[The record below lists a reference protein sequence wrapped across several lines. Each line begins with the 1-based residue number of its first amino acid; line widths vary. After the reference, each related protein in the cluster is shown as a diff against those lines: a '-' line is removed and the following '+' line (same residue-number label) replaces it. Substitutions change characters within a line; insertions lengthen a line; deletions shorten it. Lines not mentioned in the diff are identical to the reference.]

1 MKTMMRVLTRSLLMV
16 SSAWLCT
23 LSAVASEFSSTSFP
37 HAPFTV
43 NGAQTF
49 LPVDQAFQFTALSV
63 NEQLLLRW
71 QIAPGYYLYR
81 DRLRL
86 VQDGVAVQVVL
97 PEGVEKLDETFGL
110 VRVYHG
116 TLELAVPLNA
126 ASGPVQVEY
135 QGCAEAGLC
144 YPPRLQSVPLG

>member
-1 MKTMMRVLTRSLLMV
+1 
-16 SSAWLCT
+16 
-23 LSAVASEFSSTSFP
+23 
-37 HAPFTV
+37 V

-116 TLELAVPLNA
+116 TLELAVPLNE